1 MDGNLALVGS
11 PFFVAKFQQ
20 KLCKQIV
27 MKNAGVEMIMDINE
41 CVDMTPFKPTAIRRQ
56 PEAVSFV
63 RKTARPG
70 GCAPVSPRETLQ
82 EGWKKAASAAAA
94 RRVFSEPVDR

>member
-1 MDGNLALVGS
+1 
-11 PFFVAKFQQ
+11 
-20 KLCKQIV
+20 

-63 RKTARPG
+63 RKTARLG
-70 GCAPVSPRETLQ
+70 GCAPVSRRETLQ
-82 EGWKKAASAAAA
+82 EG
-94 RRVFSEPVDR
+94 